1 MIPCTYQEIY
11 GIVFHPLTPGP
22 CVRLTVLPL
31 MQ

>member
-11 GIVFHPLTPGP
+11 GIVIHPLTSGP
-22 CVRLTVLPL
+22 RVRLAVLPL

>member
-22 CVRLTVLPL
+22 CVRLAVLPL